1 VQKLNP
7 IPNHR
12 ITHQRKVI
20 FEELKRVQTHPT
32 ADEIYE
38 VVRKRLPRISL
49 GTVYRNLDILSENGL
64 IQKLKPGIP
73 QMRFDGNPREHLHI
87 TCSHCGSV
95 EDANIEPSDD
105 ILENLENILGKL
117 TKYGVFG
124 HKLELMGFCG
134 SCTKGE
140 NIPA

>member
-1 VQKLNP
+1 
-7 IPNHR
+7 
-12 ITHQRKVI
+12 
-20 FEELKRVQTHPT
+20 
-32 ADEIYE
+32 
-38 VVRKRLPRISL
+38 
-49 GTVYRNLDILSENGL
+49 
-64 IQKLKPGIP
+64 
-73 QMRFDGNPREHLHI
+73 MRFDGNPREHLHI
-87 TCSHCGSV
+87 TSSHCGSV

-134 SCTKGE
+134 SCTKRE